1 MKKSLRIA
9 FLAIFLICGL
19 KSSEAQDC
27 FVSNNSQFSLG
38 IENTRLVYGEYTYKN
53 QFIAR
58 LNVSVYSEKLAY
70 QYIRGSVGYKTS
82 LGALNL
88 KGLYF
93 FGSTFNGSYYNTGVK
108 IAGDA
113 VVANRLLIDATLAP
127 WYDSG
132 YKYTTC
138 WEAKI
143 GCKITN
149 HIDIKVGYTTIP
161 EYRRSEN
168 RVIGCFDFHVSN
180 LYVSPY
186 ITAGVKSSEGS
197 KGIRV
202 GFGFGYQF

>member
-27 FVSNNSQFSLG
+27 FGSNNSQFSLG

-82 LGALNL
+82 LGALDL

-93 FGSTFNGSYYNTGVK
+93 FGSTFNGS
-108 IAGDA
+108 
-113 VVANRLLIDATLAP
+113 
-127 WYDSG
+127 
-132 YKYTTC
+132 
-138 WEAKI
+138 
-143 GCKITN
+143 
-149 HIDIKVGYTTIP
+149 
-161 EYRRSEN
+161 
-168 RVIGCFDFHVSN
+168 
-180 LYVSPY
+180 
-186 ITAGVKSSEGS
+186 
-197 KGIRV
+197 
-202 GFGFGYQF
+202 